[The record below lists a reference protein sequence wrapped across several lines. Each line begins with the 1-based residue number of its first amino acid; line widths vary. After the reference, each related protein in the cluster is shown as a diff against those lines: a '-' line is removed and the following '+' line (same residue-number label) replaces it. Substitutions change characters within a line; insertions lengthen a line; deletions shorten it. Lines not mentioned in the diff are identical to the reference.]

1 MIEKLLKKN
10 EYNTLEILS
19 HEALEGIFHGKHKS
33 ILHGFSSEFKEF
45 KSYQQGENPRNI
57 DWKLFGK
64 TDKLYSKTYQDETNI
79 KVYFIL
85 DISSSMYF
93 PIKSN
98 EKIHKAI
105 QIVATLS
112 TILQK
117 QKDLFGVIFFSE
129 DLAFESKLGHSIA
142 HLKIIYQALED
153 LLDENSNK
161 KTTGFPELIKNRI
174 ELVGSKKKIYIISD
188 LMFSEA
194 ENRTFIQ
201 SILEIKAL
209 KNEIEILY
217 IIDPAEIT
225 SPISAHNYLNI
236 EDKETDETLSIHADQ
251 YKEILQKMHALKFE
265 NLISKLTQKGIKT
278 HTISVDQPLINL
290 IKQII

>member
-1 MIEKLLKKN
+1 MIEKLLKKS
-10 EYNTLEILS
+10 EYKSLEILS
-19 HEALEGIFHGKHKS
+19 NEVLEGLFHGKHRS

-45 KSYQQGENPRNI
+45 KSYEQGENPRNI

-64 TDKLYSKTYQDETNI
+64 TDKLYTKTYQDETNI

-93 PIKSN
+93 PIESN
-98 EKIHKAI
+98 EKINKAV

-117 QKDLFGVIFFSE
+117 QKDSFGVIFMSD
-129 DLAFESKLGHSIA
+129 DLSFESKLGHSLA
-142 HLKIIYQALED
+142 HLKYVYQALEN
-153 LLDENSNK
+153 LIDENSIK
-161 KTTGFPELIKNRI
+161 KKTGFPDLIQNRI
-174 ELVGSKKKIYIISD
+174 ELLGSKKKIYFISD
-188 LMFSEA
+188 LMFTEV
-194 ENRTFIQ
+194 ENKTFIQ
-201 SILEIKAL
+201 SMLEIKAL

-217 IIDPAEIT
+217 LVDPTEIT
-225 SPISAHNYLNI
+225 SPISFSNYMNI
-236 EDKETDETLSIHADQ
+236 EDKETDEILSIHIDQ
-251 YKEILQKMHALKFE
+251 FKETLQKMHDLKFE

-278 HTISVDQPLINL
+278 HVISVEQPLINL

>member
-1 MIEKLLKKN
+1 MIEKLLKKS
-10 EYNTLEILS
+10 EYKSLEILS
-19 HEALEGIFHGKHKS
+19 NEVLEGLFHGKHRS

-45 KSYQQGENPRNI
+45 KSYEQGENPRNI

-64 TDKLYSKTYQDETNI
+64 TDKLYTKTYQDETNI

-93 PIKSN
+93 PIESD
-98 EKIHKAI
+98 EKINKAV

-117 QKDLFGVIFFSE
+117 QKDSFGVIFMSD
-129 DLAFESKLGHSIA
+129 DLSFESKLGHSLA
-142 HLKIIYQALED
+142 HLKYVYQALEN
-153 LLDENSNK
+153 LIDENSIK
-161 KTTGFPELIKNRI
+161 KKTGFPDLIQNRI
-174 ELVGSKKKIYIISD
+174 ELLGSKKKIYFISD
-188 LMFSEA
+188 LMFTEV
-194 ENRTFIQ
+194 ENKTFIQ
-201 SILEIKAL
+201 SMLEIKAL

-217 IIDPAEIT
+217 LVDPTEIA
-225 SPISAHNYLNI
+225 SPISFSNYMNI
-236 EDKETDETLSIHADQ
+236 EDKETDEILSIHIDQ
-251 YKEILQKMHALKFE
+251 FNETLQKMHDLKFE

-278 HTISVDQPLINL
+278 HIISVERPLINL